1 MKKKKKRMLSIAGMC
16 CCGFLAAAT
25 AISGSS
31 AYQTDHD
38 EVVNIIRTGNNTIIP
53 DEDFPTP
60 TPVPSSG
67 SVEKK
72 VRAKNTGDVP
82 CYVRAYITCSEPV
95 KEFTGLDT
103 TNWVK
108 GNDGYYYYK
117 KAVPVGGTTTYL
129 FTGVTVADE
138 YEQDNLEVTVYEES
152 VQTTDGQKEYTSYQ
166 EAWKRFGGGGQ

>member
-1 MKKKKKRMLSIAGMC
+1 MLC
-16 CCGFLAAAT
+16 
-25 AISGSS
+25 
-31 AYQTDHD
+31 
-38 EVVNIIRTGNNTIIP
+38 P
-53 DEDFPTP
+53 
-60 TPVPSSG
+60 
-67 SVEKK
+67 
-72 VRAKNTGDVP
+72 
-82 CYVRAYITCSEPV
+82 AYITCSEPV

-117 KAVPVGGTTTYL
+117 KSCSSWRNNNLSVYR
-129 FTGVTVADE
+129 VTVADE

>member
-1 MKKKKKRMLSIAGMC
+1 MKKEKRMLSIAGMC
-16 CCGFLAAAT
+16 CCGFLAVAT

-53 DEDFPTP
+53 DEGFSDTD
-60 TPVPSSG
+60 TGSIQRISS
-67 SVEKK
+67 KK

-117 KAVPVGGTTTYL
+117 KL
-129 FTGVTVADE
+129 FRLE
-138 YEQDNLEVTVYEES
+138 EQQLICLRGYCC
-152 VQTTDGQKEYTSYQ
+152 
-166 EAWKRFGGGGQ
+166 R